1 MDFKKQLEKLMNSK
15 LKYVFLLCLVGIILI
30 LISTTTKKKENTQKE
45 DAKKT
50 YKTMDAKE
58 YEQQLENKLKDIV
71 SKIKGVGKSDVFITL
86 ENGVENIYA
95 NSEKKTTNS
104 NENFS
109 GKMSKKNDL
118 QKDVVV
124 IDGNKGKKALMIT
137 QKEPTIKGVLVVCEG
152 GDDVNVVKQIT
163 DAISKSLNIK
173 KNRLSV
179 VKGS

>member
-15 LKYVFLLCLVGIILI
+15 LKYVVLLGLIGIILI
-30 LISTTTKKKENTQKE
+30 LISTTTKKKENTKKQEAKE
-45 DAKKT
+45 T
-50 YKTMDAKE
+50 YKAMDTKE
-58 YEQQLENKLKDIV
+58 YEQQLENKLKSII

-86 ENGVENIYA
+86 ENGIENIYA

-152 GDDVNVVKQIT
+152 ADNVHVVKQIT
-163 DAISKSLNIK
+163 DAVSKSLNIK